1 MAQKYK
7 EELVKKDFEEIESD
21 NENGGNQIKLETY
34 QKILK
39 KGGNIHVKFP
49 SLKIKLSK
57 ESSFSKLCKLAGI
70 FPEENIVFTLYINE
84 EEMLQNTSSQKQ
96 IGSQKS
102 TKDKD
107 AVIYIRSKFKD
118 NTIDKVKKDSMVA
131 YCPNFYH
138 KIWYSIYPLHIVIAM
153 AAFTHNALYYKKY
166 GLTMQSCECMNLC
179 LGILMLFSGIIG
191 LTKVCSKE
199 LKNFTGINVILVFS
213 MLFDIGCCIAP
224 NYKEICGE
232 TMYNYLQQYKLF
244 AFIGYGISFG
254 IALLTIIL
262 NCSITNF
269 YKKYEKEAKENGLL
283 LVEVK

>member
-7 EELVKKDFEEIESD
+7 EELVKKDIEEIQSD
-21 NENGGNQIKLETY
+21 TEYEGSQVKLETY

-39 KGGNIHVKFP
+39 KGENIHVKFP
-49 SLKIKLSK
+49 SLKLKLCK
-57 ESSFSKLCKLAGI
+57 ESSFSKICNLAGI
-70 FPEENIVFTLYINE
+70 FPEESIVFTLYIKE
-84 EEMLQNTSSQKQ
+84 DEMLENASSQNQKD
-96 IGSQKS
+96 SQKS

-107 AVIYIRSKFKD
+107 TVIYIRSRFKD
-118 NTIDKVKKDSMVA
+118 NTIDKVKKDSMIA

-153 AAFTHNALYYKKY
+153 TAFTHSAFYYKKN

-191 LTKVCSKE
+191 LSKVCSKE
-199 LKNFTGINVILVFS
+199 LKNFTGINVILIFS

-224 NYKEICGE
+224 NFKEICGE
-232 TMYNYLQQYKLF
+232 TMYNYLEKQMLF
-244 AFIGYGISFG
+244 VFVGYGISFG
-254 IALLTIIL
+254 VALLTIIL

-269 YKKYEKEAKENGLL
+269 YKKYEKESKENGLL